1 MYFDRT
7 ASTAEMFR
15 RGRRRTPIA
24 STKVLTRRIRRR
36 CSSAE
41 SPEPT
46 QATMAIGRRRHKVAV
61 TANSLEAQPPH
72 FRYQPNANSRRETQ
86 AAKRVTPTKSIRSDR
101 GAGGRSGRMKRRTK
115 GMASTAIGT
124 LTQKIQRQVSQSL
137 T

>member
-61 TANSLEAQPPH
+61 TANSLEVQPPH
-72 FRYQPNANSRRETQ
+72 FRYQPKVNSKQETQ
-86 AAKRVTPTKSIRSDR
+86 AAKRVTAIQSIFNGR
-101 GAGGRSGRMKRRTK
+101 GAVGRSGRMKCWTR
-115 GMASTAIGT
+115 GMA
-124 LTQKIQRQVSQSL
+124 
-137 T
+137 